1 MSRLIEVWGTF
12 RRPVNS
18 SEAYQLKNRFSIINL
33 DNVKWYMDSA
43 DYNRRNSQW
52 RIKFFYNRK
61 CIHTMK
67 FYDKQLA
74 EEMMYK
80 LSTFEPKKTDGGF
93 YFDGKKF
100 DTDDLV
106 IVSNKHLSK
115 NKIERNG
122 NDSYDN
128 LYKIDIITKH
138 ARIKKSSRSIDEGR
152 DLIFGLQKTFVR

>member
-1 MSRLIEVWGTF
+1 MSRLMEVWGTF
-12 RRPVNS
+12 RKPVNA

-61 CIHTMK
+61 CVHTMR
-67 FYDKQLA
+67 FYDKRLA

-93 YFDGKKF
+93 YFDGKKI

-106 IVSNKHLSK
+106 IVSNKNLSIHK
-115 NKIERNG
+115 KDNIHG
-122 NDSYDN
+122 N

-152 DLIFGLQKTFVR
+152 NLIFSLQKTFVR

>member
-1 MSRLIEVWGTF
+1 MSRLMEVWGTF

-33 DNVKWYMDSA
+33 DNIKWYMDSA

-52 RIKFFYNRK
+52 RIKFFYDGK

-67 FYDKQLA
+67 FYDKRLA
-74 EEMMYK
+74 EQMMYK

-93 YFDGKKF
+93 FFDGKKI

-106 IVSNKHLSK
+106 IVSNKNLSIHK
-115 NKIERNG
+115 TDNVYG
-122 NDSYDN
+122 N
-128 LYKIDIITKH
+128 LYKIDIITKDG
-138 ARIKKSSRSIDEGR
+138 RIKKSSTSIDEGR
-152 DLIFGLQKTFVR
+152 DLIFSLQKTFVR

>member
-12 RRPVNS
+12 RKPVNA

-52 RIKFFYNRK
+52 RIKFFHNRM
-61 CIHTMK
+61 CVHTMK
-67 FYDKQLA
+67 FYDKRLA
-74 EEMMYK
+74 EQMMYK

-93 YFDGKKF
+93 YFDGKNI
-100 DTDDLV
+100 DTDELV

-115 NKIERNG
+115 NKIERNC

-128 LYKIDIITKH
+128 LYKIDIITKN
-138 ARIKKSSRSIDEGR
+138 ARIKKSSRSINEGR
-152 DLIFGLQKTFVR
+152 DLIFSIQKTFVR

>member
-1 MSRLIEVWGTF
+1 MSRLMEVWGTF
-12 RRPVNS
+12 RNPVNA
-18 SEAYQLKNRFSIINL
+18 SEVYQLKNRFSIINL

-52 RIKFFYNRK
+52 RIKFFYAGK
-61 CIHTMK
+61 CVHTMR
-67 FYDKQLA
+67 FYDKRLA

-93 YFDGKKF
+93 FFDGRKI

-106 IVSNKHLSK
+106 IVSNKNLSIHK
-115 NKIERNG
+115 EDNVYG
-122 NDSYDN
+122 N

-138 ARIKKSSRSIDEGR
+138 ARIKKSSTSIDEGR
-152 DLIFGLQKTFVR
+152 DLIFNIQKTFVR